1 MEKQSINLLCRA
13 ATARTLPLPLPL
25 HSTRG
30 MQHEACNSTSK
41 AALCVAV
48 KEEESKKKREK
59 RASKLAAKDAQ

>member
-13 ATARTLPLPLPL
+13 ATARTLPLPQ

-59 RASKLAAKDAQ
+59 RASKLAAKEAQ